1 MPIKVVI
8 TDLVPSSECELTGKT
23 GECVRVQL
31 DPTTPEAVIGTK
43 ELLRILRFRK
53 TQQNKIDFI
62 STTSSRK
69 ELGHDQGVSRPQ
81 N

>member
-1 MPIKVVI
+1 MPLEILI
-8 TDLVPSSECELTGKT
+8 TDLEPSSECELTGKV

-53 TQQNKIDFI
+53 TQQNKIDSVPP
-62 STTSSRK
+62 STSRK
-69 ELGHDQGVSRPQ
+69 EPGHDQGVSRPQ
-81 N
+81 S

>member
-1 MPIKVVI
+1 MPIHVVI

-23 GECVRVQL
+23 GECVRVRL

-53 TQQNKIDFI
+53 TQQDKLD
-62 STTSSRK
+62 SVSPTSSRK
-69 ELGHDQGVSRPQ
+69 DPDDTKALSRPQ
-81 N
+81 G

>member
-1 MPIKVVI
+1 MPINVVI
-8 TDLVPSSECELTGKT
+8 TDLMPSSECELTGKT

-53 TQQNKIDFI
+53 TQQNKID
-62 STTSSRK
+62 SVPPSSSRK
-69 ELGHDQGVSRPQ
+69 EPDHAQGVSRPQ
-81 N
+81 S